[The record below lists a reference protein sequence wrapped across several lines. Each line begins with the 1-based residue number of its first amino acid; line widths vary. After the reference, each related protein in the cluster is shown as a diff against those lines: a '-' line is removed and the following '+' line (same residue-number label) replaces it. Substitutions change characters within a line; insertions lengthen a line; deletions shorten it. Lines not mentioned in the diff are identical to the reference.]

1 MFTSYPT
8 AVTNFVSCSYA
19 SVDKNFVAVDLVV
32 VDMVVVV
39 VVVSVRLVSTGR
51 PNTATRTW

>member
-39 VVVSVRLVSTGR
+39 VVSVRLVSTGR

>member
-39 VVVSVRLVSTGR
+39 VSVRLVSTGR